1 SHQDAIKKGLD
12 ALPKDYD
19 KWAVPYLP
27 IDPKHVGRTYEA
39 VIRVNSQSG
48 KGGVAYVMQTEHG
61 FALPRRLQVEFSK
74 AIQHI
79 TEDSGTEIAPDV
91 MWSAF
96 ESEYLLTES
105 KFKLESHEMRSDSKG
120 STSIS
125 AQMLVDG
132 KPRTLTGVGNG
143 PIDAF
148 VHALRN

>member
-1 SHQDAIKKGLD
+1 
-12 ALPKDYD
+12 
-19 KWAVPYLP
+19 
-27 IDPKHVGRTYEA
+27 
-39 VIRVNSQSG
+39 
-48 KGGVAYVMQTEHG
+48 MQTEHG

-96 ESEYLLTES
+96 EREYLLTES

-132 KPRTLTGVGNG
+132 NHAHLRVTATDQSMRSYMRCEMSSRLCLT
-143 PIDAF
+143 
-148 VHALRN
+148 